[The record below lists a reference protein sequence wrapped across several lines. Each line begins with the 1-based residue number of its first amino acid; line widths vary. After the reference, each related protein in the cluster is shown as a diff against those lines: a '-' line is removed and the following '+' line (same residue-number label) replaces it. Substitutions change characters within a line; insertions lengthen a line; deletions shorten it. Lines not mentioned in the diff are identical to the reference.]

1 MITEQLSPCS
11 IFRACPTPKSVK
23 SCASQKERYVR
34 GSFTR
39 TDSCKITWTNFGKT
53 LSRND
58 EEMDEFDDNEIA
70 RLLRLKR
77 YEQPPPG
84 YFENFLH
91 EFHRRQRDELL
102 RQPLWRIFLERA
114 QNFMSQLDMRSLA
127 SYPTAVAA
135 VLVCAAIFSL
145 KVYQQPET
153 ARVATQS
160 PLTLSMPLNVEE
172 EWNLASPP
180 VGTQIFRTQPV
191 RSFRESAQT
200 HRAAPPRYVLDSVPV
215 SYEPTFRF

>member
-1 MITEQLSPCS
+1 
-11 IFRACPTPKSVK
+11 
-23 SCASQKERYVR
+23 
-34 GSFTR
+34 
-39 TDSCKITWTNFGKT
+39 
-53 LSRND
+53 
-58 EEMDEFDDNEIA
+58 MDEFDDREIA

-102 RQPLWRIFLERA
+102 RQPLWRICLERA
-114 QNFMSQLDMRSLA
+114 HSFMLQLDVRTLA
-127 SYPTAVAA
+127 SYPAAVTA
-135 VLVCAAIFSL
+135 VLVCAAVVSL
-145 KVYQQPET
+145 KIYQQPDT
-153 ARVATQS
+153 ARVALQS
-160 PLTLSMPLNVEE
+160 PPALSTPVDAEV

-180 VGTQIFRTQPV
+180 VAPQILRTQPV

>member
-1 MITEQLSPCS
+1 
-11 IFRACPTPKSVK
+11 
-23 SCASQKERYVR
+23 
-34 GSFTR
+34 
-39 TDSCKITWTNFGKT
+39 
-53 LSRND
+53 
-58 EEMDEFDDNEIA
+58 MDEFDDSEIA

-102 RQPLWRIFLERA
+102 RQPLWRICLERA
-114 QNFMSQLDMRSLA
+114 HTFMLGLDVRSLA
-127 SYPTAVAA
+127 SYPAAVTA
-135 VLVCAAIFSL
+135 VLVCAAVISL
-145 KVYQQPET
+145 KIYQQPET
-153 ARVATQS
+153 GRVALQS
-160 PLTLSMPLNVEE
+160 PPALSVPANTEG
-172 EWNLASPP
+172 EWSLGSP
-180 VGTQIFRTQPV
+180 VSMQILRTQPV

>member
-1 MITEQLSPCS
+1 MITEQSSPCFIS
-11 IFRACPTPKSVK
+11 RGCLTRKSVK
-23 SCASQKERYVR
+23 SCASQRERYVR
-34 GSFTR
+34 RSSTRIGSY
-39 TDSCKITWTNFGKT
+39 KITWTSFGKI
-53 LSRND
+53 LFRKGAK
-58 EEMDEFDDNEIA
+58 MDEFNDNEIA

-102 RQPLWRIFLERA
+102 RQPLWRICLERA
-114 QNFMSQLDMRSLA
+114 RNFMLQLDVRSLA

-145 KVYQQPET
+145 KVYQQPEA

-160 PLTLSMPLNVEE
+160 PLTLSVPVNAEQ
-172 EWNLASPP
+172 EWNLASP
-180 VGTQIFRTQPV
+180 VGTQIFRTQPL

-215 SYEPTFRF
+215 CYAR